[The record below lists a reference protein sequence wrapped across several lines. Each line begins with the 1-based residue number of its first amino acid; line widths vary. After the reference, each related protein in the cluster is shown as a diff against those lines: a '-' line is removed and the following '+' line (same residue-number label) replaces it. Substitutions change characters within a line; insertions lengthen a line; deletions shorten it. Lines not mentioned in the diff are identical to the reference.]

1 MNLYEKIKLI
11 FSRHYELTK
20 KSSTFMKSYMQRNT

>member
-1 MNLYEKIKLI
+1 MNIYEKIKLI
-11 FSRHYELTK
+11 LEDTMNVTK